1 FSTYKKLSKNHK
13 NLAKNNANLEDF
25 SDHEKAL
32 KYKNHLSY
40 KLGNALIKAHKT
52 WYKCGYLKFYFDI
65 KKIKKEFNSS
75 L

>member
-1 FSTYKKLSKNHK
+1 MPKIIK

-40 KLGNALIKAHKT
+40 KLGNALIKAHKLGINVDT
-52 WYKCGYLKFYFDI
+52 
-65 KKIKKEFNSS
+65 
-75 L
+75 